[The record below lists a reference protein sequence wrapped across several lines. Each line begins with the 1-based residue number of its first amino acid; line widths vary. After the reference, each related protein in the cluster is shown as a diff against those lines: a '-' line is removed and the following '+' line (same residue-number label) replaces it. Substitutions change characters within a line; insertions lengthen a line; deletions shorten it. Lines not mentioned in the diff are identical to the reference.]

1 MKLLLLLSLLSF
13 NCLAQEVVNECGQT
27 KQEWQFQVIRC
38 LEVRGNEVAESVFN
52 LETGEPEIDPHVMT
66 VEDFENDWERV
77 DENEAQ

>member
-27 KQEWQFQVIRC
+27 IDEWRVQPVRC

-52 LETGEPEIDPHVMT
+52 FETGEPELTEYAMT
-66 VEDFENDWERV
+66 VEELERDWELE
-77 DENEAQ
+77 DKI